1 MNYIVEKIEINF
13 KKRKRETHTSS
24 FVEIDRLENIN
35 NLNLRGLK
43 D

>member
-1 MNYIVEKIEINF
+1 MYYIVEKIEINF
-13 KKRKRETHTSS
+13 KKRKREIRILS